1 LIYLYNLKY
10 YFSGSGVFM
19 GNYEKAV
26 DITYQDENVL
36 VINNPS
42 GVLVIPDQHTY
53 ENETLIGILKDQ
65 TKHKNMSGS

>member
-1 LIYLYNLKY
+1 
-10 YFSGSGVFM
+10 M